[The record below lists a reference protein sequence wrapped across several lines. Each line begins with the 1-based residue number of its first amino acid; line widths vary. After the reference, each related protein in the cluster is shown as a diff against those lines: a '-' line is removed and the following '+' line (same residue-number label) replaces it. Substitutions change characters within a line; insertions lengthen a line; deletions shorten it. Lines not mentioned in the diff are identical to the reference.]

1 MLHKIDFNLSVRITH
16 GRCSKT
22 EERKRHNETEMDR
35 EEPLNG
41 EVRFS
46 QLCTEKDS
54 RNILQK
60 DTFYCYTLS
69 TIQSLYF
76 LPFFLSKEVETALL
90 LK

>member
-1 MLHKIDFNLSVRITH
+1 MLHKIDFNVSVHITH
-16 GRCSKT
+16 GGWSKT
-22 EERKRHNETEMDR
+22 EELRRHNETDMDR

-46 QLCTEKDS
+46 KLCTEKDS

-69 TIQSLYF
+69 IIQSLYF
-76 LPFFLSKEVETALL
+76 LSFS
-90 LK
+90 